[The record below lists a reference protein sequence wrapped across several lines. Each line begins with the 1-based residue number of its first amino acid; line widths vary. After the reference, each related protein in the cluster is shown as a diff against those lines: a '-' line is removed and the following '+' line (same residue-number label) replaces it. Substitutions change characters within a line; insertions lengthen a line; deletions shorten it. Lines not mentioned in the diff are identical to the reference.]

1 MGGNLTKIKL
11 KGYLKNITDNE
22 IFEFTT
28 NAIKDKNKYKFII
41 DKEKYILNI
50 INSKKILLNRN
61 NDEIEST
68 MSFEENKKIPS
79 LYTLKEN
86 NISIDIEILTNK
98 LEIKENNIKI
108 TYTVIDSNTVYE
120 YNIEMSD

>member
-1 MGGNLTKIKL
+1 MIK
-11 KGYLKNITDNE
+11 K
-22 IFEFTT
+22 
-28 NAIKDKNKYKFII
+28 KNKHDDLDNNLFDDISIEEIDKDIDCFII